1 MFQAGKSIL
10 NQMTDFIEIPVHVP
24 ILILPVVFVKD
35 IRLTA
40 AFLNLYVQFVRIVLL
55 SAFTSRPRFLLNL
68 QPLSTRGGADAI
80 HIARCNDDFQ
90 WIVVSINY
98 QVNLA
103 GRPLPTDTNGVAIF
117 AATCRSIRCIL
128 MSPDITAVHHE

>member
-1 MFQAGKSIL
+1 MSLFFSSQSYL
-10 NQMTDFIEIPVHVP
+10 
-24 ILILPVVFVKD
+24 LRD

-40 AFLNLYVQFVRIVLL
+40 AFLNLHVQFVRIVLL

-103 GRPLPTDTNGVAIF
+103 GRSLPTDTNGVAIF
-117 AATCRSIRCIL
+117 AATCRSTRCIL